1 MEIRKANSADVS
13 LILENRMEFISN
25 VVKEGMPEGFEKN
38 TYEYL
43 RKHIADNSLVAW
55 LAVDNEKI
63 VSIAV
68 ICFYDVL
75 PTVSNIS
82 GKTGYILNVYT
93 LEEYRRQGLAKRLL
107 SELINEAKE
116 LYVGKIYLNATDDGR
131 KVYEK
136 MNFEVLTREMELK
149 IN

>member
-1 MEIRKANSADVS
+1 MEIRKANSEDID

-25 VVKEGMPEGFEKN
+25 VVKEGMPDGFKDN
-38 TYEYL
+38 TYKYL
-43 RKHIADNSLVAW
+43 CEHIDDNSLAAW
-55 LAVDNEKI
+55 LAIDNEKI

-93 LEEYRRQGLAKRLL
+93 MENYRRKGLAKRLL
-107 SELINEAKE
+107 TELINEAKA
-116 LYVGKIYLNATDDGR
+116 LNVGKICLKATDDGR

-136 MNFEVLTREMELK
+136 MGFEILTREMELK